1 MQTMSLP
8 HAGTIPKNHSMKNY
22 LVISA
27 LGKDRPGIVHDLS
40 AFIYEHGCNVVDSR
54 MTVLGGEFAIMQMIS
69 GNWNK
74 IAKIEDS
81 LPEVARQ
88 LELTIISKRTEPR
101 NTRNNLMPYSVE
113 VISIDHPGIVNSIS
127 DFFSS
132 REINIEELNT
142 GSYSAAHT
150 GTTMF
155 TVNLVVSVPSKV
167 LVGELREQFM
177 DFCDSLNLDAVIEP
191 IKG

>member
-1 MQTMSLP
+1 
-8 HAGTIPKNHSMKNY
+8 MKNY

-40 AFIYEHGCNVVDSR
+40 TLIYEHGCNVVDSR
-54 MTVLGGEFAIMQMIS
+54 MTVLGGEFAIILMIS
-69 GNWNK
+69 GNWNEV
-74 IAKIEDS
+74 AKIEDF
-81 LPEVARQ
+81 LPEIARQ
-88 LELTIISKRTEPR
+88 LDLTIISRRTEPR
-101 NTRNNLMPYSVE
+101 DNRSNLMPYSVE
-113 VISIDHPGIVNSIS
+113 VISIDHPGIVNNIS

-167 LVGELREQFM
+167 LIGELREQFM